1 MQTLIIGWLGTAV
14 AFLILDGLWLGLIA
28 KNFYANQLGRLMAE
42 PIRVEFAILFYLIY
56 VTGLW
61 GLAGVQ
67 TLDAPSLFTT
77 FVWGAAIGFIAY
89 STYDLSNLAATRGW
103 PVPMAFVDMAWGT
116 FASGTAVA
124 AGRYAVL
131 TFT

>member
-1 MQTLIIGWLGTAV
+1 METHLIGWFGTAI

-28 KNFYANQLGRLMAE
+28 KNFYAKQLGSLMAK
-42 PIRVEFAILFYLIY
+42 PVRVEFAALFYGIY

-61 GLAGVQ
+61 GLAGFQ

-77 FVWGAAIGFIAY
+77 FALGAAIGFIAY

-103 PVPMAFVDMAWGT
+103 PVAMSFVDIAWGT
-116 FASGTAVA
+116 VASGLATL
-124 AGRYAVL
+124 AGRYAANVWA
-131 TFT
+131 